1 MRCSYCMPASGN
13 VWLSRQELLS
23 YEEMLRICSV
33 LVKMGIEKIRI
44 TGGEPFV
51 RKDLM
56 SFLEQL
62 SNIQGLKEIAITTNG
77 LLTYP
82 LIPGLAALGIRSI
95 NLSLDS
101 LDSKTFFSIT
111 RRDNLSEVLKTLYSL
126 LDHQMEVKINTVV
139 MDGRNSGDIIP
150 LVEFTRQHNVA
161 VRFIEQMPFNGEGN
175 DYSGIKWNY
184 LRIMNHIRN
193 TYPELLKLEDGF
205 NSTSYNYKV
214 PGYKGSVGVIAA
226 YSRSFCGTCN
236 RLRITPQGAL
246 KTCLYDKGGFNVKDL
261 IRSGCSNKE
270 LEEKLQTIIA
280 GRYKDGWEAEKSGD
294 GSIHQSMAT
303 IGG

>member
-62 SNIQGLKEIAITTNG
+62 SNIQGLKEIAVTTNG

-139 MDGRNSGDIIP
+139 MDGRNSEDIIP

-184 LRIMNHIRN
+184 VRIMNHIRN

-246 KTCLYDKGGFNVKDL
+246 KTCLYDKGEFNIKDL
-261 IRSGCSNKE
+261 IRSGCGNKE

>member
-62 SNIQGLKEIAITTNG
+62 SNIQGLKEITITTNG

-139 MDGRNSGDIIP
+139 MDGRNSEDIIP

-184 LRIMNHIRN
+184 VRIMNHIRN

-246 KTCLYDKGGFNVKDL
+246 KTCLYDKGEFNIKDL